1 MKKNCLSSP
10 NGLLRWFPPLLTRA
24 LLALVLG
31 TALGG
36 AVLTRAA
43 NIVWVTDNSP
53 AGFSALGGAVFAEDG
68 WYTLLTNAGHKVIRF
83 NPPDSQNTLLT
94 AAEFTALN
102 TNDLIILGR
111 SVGSGAFQAPQVGGW
126 NSNIFKPLMSINA
139 YLTRLIRAGWYSGST
154 LPNGVPTVLSAYN
167 LADPKTA
174 YIFGGV
180 AMSGTNTVSVYDEA
194 GGQNTSQI
202 TEGPVAG
209 GTRIAGSTPT
219 AWQIISDW
227 PSNTLVR
234 GGADRLG
241 GYRMQFSAGLREAV
255 GGTVPTAGGENLTA
269 TGENIFLRA
278 VQIAVANGNLPSPP
292 VTPTNLT
299 GIALSAQVQLSWSS
313 ASLAAGYYIKRATTP
328 GGPYDFIA
336 TNGLVTSYAD
346 FSVANDTT
354 YYYVVS
360 AFNSAGQSA
369 NSTEVAVTPRNAP
382 ANLVAIGGTNQVTV
396 SWDALAG
403 ADTYT
408 LKRSSSASGPFTT
421 VASGL
426 AVPSHVD
433 TTAAA
438 GQIHYYV
445 VVAQLTL
452 GGDSGQS
459 ATAGATTAPAAST
472 INVVLFAATVH
483 RVGWSGA
490 GIATGYTLE
499 SSLDGTSFLPM
510 AVTGLPSFT
519 NAGVLPST
527 TYFYRVQGS
536 NVAGLSPYSNIAS
549 NRTPA
554 FGYNINIAN
563 GGNSSQNINPA
574 PVPPGYLVDEGEIF
588 GDRTNGFFYGWTTV
602 GGTNLTRESRRR
614 EAANSPDVRYDTLNQ
629 MMRNPNNNP
638 AFSAIWEFELTNGF
652 YEVHVVGGDPGF
664 FDTTFQFNVEGVNS
678 PAFVATTTARWY
690 EFTTSVGV
698 SDGRLTINSGPLA
711 LNNKLSFIDIY
722 PAVPALPFFTVQPV
736 PVTVEESRLSAL
748 TATAQGSPNLAYQW
762 YQNDAP
768 VAGATNASLSYVHTP
783 LTADGD
789 YYLVVTNYAG
799 SVTSTIVTLDVTP
812 DIDPPYIVSI
822 GSLDGNIVGV
832 RFNEE
837 IDPLYVNEPGNF
849 AINGGAG
856 AVAIS
861 AILRPDGRSVK
872 LVLDSPITGAFTVDA
887 YDVRDY
893 AGVFNPLTGT
903 NSTVLG
909 FTVGDI
915 GTPVAAGTHVTFD
928 NQFIEMN
935 GGGADFWTTAD
946 QGHLATTPLL
956 GDFDVRV
963 RVNAL
968 TRPDNVAKAALFAR
982 ESRDANSRGLHV
994 SVNPPAPG
1002 RNQYELTL
1010 RPTTGANS
1018 ALVGA
1023 AFAPANIPDAWMR
1036 LTRTGTAFTGFRSTN
1051 GTDWVPLGTTNQV
1064 FGPTML
1070 VGLGVTAH
1078 TNGGLIATG
1087 TFSGLTIIQPLRA
1100 ELALTKT
1107 ASTNVVNAGQQV
1119 GYLITISNAGP
1130 DTATNVVVNDTIS
1143 ALGTF
1148 VSATPS
1154 QGGFTSTANSFAWNA
1169 GPLAP
1174 GASATISALISA
1186 NAAGFLTNSAAVS
1199 SELNDPNAANNAASA
1214 VVQILQPVSP
1224 VLSGSGST
1232 NGVFFATFTS
1242 VSGTGYEVQYRHA
1255 LTSLP
1260 CPDLAPCPGPDPT
1273 PWTTLTNLPGTGGPL
1288 TFTDANPGLTNRFY
1302 RIILR

>member
-1 MKKNCLSSP
+1 MKKNCLCSP
-10 NGLLRWFPPLLTRA
+10 NGFLRWFQPLLTRA

-36 AVLTRAA
+36 SVLTRAA
-43 NIVWVTDNSP
+43 NIVWVTDNSA
-53 AGFSALGGAVFAEDG
+53 AGFSALGGTVFAEDG

-83 NPPDSQNTLLT
+83 NPPDAAATLLT
-94 AAEFTALN
+94 AADFTALN

-139 YLTRLIRAGWYSGST
+139 YLTRLIRTGWHTGST
-154 LPNGVPTVLSAYN
+154 LPNGVPTILSAYN

-180 AMSGTNTVSVYDEA
+180 AMSGTNTVGVYDEA

-219 AWQIISDW
+219 AWSVISDW

-255 GGTVPTAGGENLTA
+255 GGTVPTAGAENLTA
-269 TGENIFLRA
+269 VGENIFLRA
-278 VQIAVANGNLPSPP
+278 VQIAIANGNLPSPP
-292 VTPTNLT
+292 VTPTNFT
-299 GIALSAQVQLSWSS
+299 GVALNAQVQLSWSS
-313 ASLAAGYYIKRATTP
+313 ASLAAGYYIKRSTTP
-328 GGPYDFIA
+328 GGPYTPIA
-336 TNGLVTSYAD
+336 TNGLVNTFND
-346 FSVANDTT
+346 LSVVNDTT

-369 NSTEVAVTPRNAP
+369 DSVELALTPKASP
-382 ANLVAIGGTNQVTV
+382 VNLVAVGGTNQVTV
-396 SWDALAG
+396 SWDAFAG
-403 ADTYT
+403 AVSYT

-421 VASGL
+421 VASGI
-426 AVPSHVD
+426 VGTSHTD

-438 GQIHYYV
+438 GQVHYYV
-445 VVAQLTL
+445 VVAQLG

-459 ATAGATTAPAAST
+459 ATVSAATAPAAST
-472 INVVLFAATVH
+472 ISTVLFASTVL
-483 RVGWSGA
+483 RVGWTAGGQSAGYLYETSADGVTFAPVVELSGA
-490 GIATGYTLE
+490 TL
-499 SSLDGTSFLPM
+499 
-510 AVTGLPSFT
+510 SFT
-519 NAGVLPST
+519 NTGLSPLTS
-527 TYFYRVQGS
+527 YFYRVQS
-536 NVAGLSPYSNIAS
+536 TNAAGYSPYSNVAS
-549 NRTPA
+549 NSTPA

-574 PVPPGYLVDEGEIF
+574 PVPPGYVVDEGEIF
-588 GDRTNGFFYGWTTV
+588 GDRTNGFNYGWTTF
-602 GGTNLTRESRRR
+602 GGTNLTRETRRR

-638 AFSAIWEFELTNGF
+638 AFSAIWEFQLTNGF
-652 YEVHVVGGDPGF
+652 YEVHVVGGDAGF

-678 PAFVATTTARWY
+678 PAFVATTTDRWY
-690 EFTTSVGV
+690 EFTTRVGV

-722 PAVPALPFFTVQPV
+722 PAVPALPSFTLQPV
-736 PVTVEESRLSAL
+736 PVTVEESRPSSL
-748 TATAQGSPNLAYQW
+748 TAAAQGSPNLAYQW

-768 VAGATNASLSYVHTP
+768 VAGATNASLSYAHTP
-783 LTADGD
+783 LTADGS

-799 SVTSTIVTLDVTP
+799 SVTSAVVALTVTP
-812 DIDPPYIVSI
+812 DTTPPYLVSA

-837 IDPLYVNEPGNF
+837 INPALLTELGSF
-849 AINGGAG
+849 FINGGA
-856 AVAIS
+856 ANVTNAT
-861 AILRPDGRSVK
+861 LRPDGRSVK
-872 LVLDSPITGAFTVDA
+872 LILDTTVSGVLDVAI
-887 YDVRDY
+887 YDVLDL
-893 AGVFNPLTGT
+893 AGQYTALTGT
-903 NSTVLG
+903 NTTVLG
-909 FTVGDI
+909 FAAGDL
-915 GTPVAAGTHVTFD
+915 GGPVALGTHVTFD
-928 NQFIEMN
+928 NQLIEMS
-935 GGGADFWTTAD
+935 GGGADFWLTAD
-946 QGHLATTPLL
+946 QGYLATKSVS

-963 RVNAL
+963 RVNSL

-982 ESRDANSRGLHV
+982 ESRDANSRGYHV
-994 SVNPPAPG
+994 NVNPPAPG
-1002 RNQYELTL
+1002 RNQYEFAQRL
-1010 RPTTGANS
+1010 TTG
-1018 ALVGA
+1018 GA
-1023 AFAPANIPDAWMR
+1023 STTVAPNFTPAGIPDAWLR
-1036 LTRTGTAFTGFRSTN
+1036 LTRIGSAFTGYRSTN
-1051 GTDWVPLGTTNQV
+1051 GTDWIPLGVTNQV
-1064 FGPTML
+1064 FGSSML

-1087 TFSGLTIIQPLRA
+1087 TFSGFSLTLLPRA
-1100 ELALTKT
+1100 ELSITKT
-1107 ASTNVVNAGQQV
+1107 ASTNVINAGQQV
-1119 GYLITISNAGP
+1119 SYLVTISNAGP
-1130 DTATNVVVNDTIS
+1130 DTATNTVVNDTLS

-1148 VSATPS
+1148 VSATAS
-1154 QGGFTSTANSFAWNA
+1154 QGGFTSAPHSVTWNA
-1169 GPLAP
+1169 GALA
-1174 GASATISALISA
+1174 ANSSATITIVITASP
-1186 NAAGFLTNSAAVS
+1186 AGFVTNSATVS
-1199 SELNDPNAANNAASA
+1199 SSFNDLNPANNSASV

-1232 NGVFFATFTS
+1232 NGVFFASFAS

-1260 CPDLAPCPGPDPT
+1260 CDDLLPCPGADPT
-1273 PWTTLTNLPGTGGPL
+1273 PWTTLTNLPGTGGPIS
-1288 TFTDANPGLTNRFY
+1288 FTDPNPGLTNRFY

>member
-10 NGLLRWFPPLLTRA
+10 NGFLRWFQPLLTRA

-43 NIVWVTDNSP
+43 NIVWVTDNSA
-53 AGFSALGGAVFAEDG
+53 AGFSALGGTVFAEDG
-68 WYTLLTNAGHKVIRF
+68 WYTLLTNAGHNVIRF
-83 NPPDSQNTLLT
+83 NPPDAATTVLT
-94 AAEFTALN
+94 PAELTALN

-111 SVGSGAFQAPQVGGW
+111 SVGSGAFQVPQVRGW
-126 NSNIFKPLMSINA
+126 NSNIFKPLLSINA
-139 YLTRLIRAGWYSGST
+139 YLTRTIRLGWYSGST

-174 YIFGGV
+174 YIFNGV
-180 AMSGTNTVSVYDEA
+180 AMSGTNTVNVYDEA

-219 AWQIISDW
+219 AWQTISDW
-227 PSNTLVR
+227 PANTIVR
-234 GGADRLG
+234 TNADRLG
-241 GYRMQFSAGLREAV
+241 GYRMQFAAGLREPT
-255 GGTVPTAGGENLTA
+255 GGTVPQAGGENLTA
-269 TGENIFLRA
+269 DGENIFLRA
-278 VQIAVANGNLPSPP
+278 VQIAINNGNLPTPP
-292 VTPTNLT
+292 PTPTNFAGL
-299 GIALSAQVQLSWSS
+299 ALNAQVQLSWSIAPFS
-313 ASLAAGYYIKRATTP
+313 AGYYIQRSLTP
-328 GGPYDFIA
+328 GGPYTTIA
-336 TNGLVTSYAD
+336 TNGIGTGYAD
-346 FSVANDTT
+346 FAVVNDTT
-354 YYYVVS
+354 YYYVIV

-369 NSTEVAVTPRNAP
+369 ASAEVAVTPKDAP
-382 ANLVAIGGTNQVTV
+382 VNLAAVGGTNQVTV
-396 SWDALAG
+396 SWDAFAG
-403 ADTYT
+403 ATSYT
-408 LKRSSSASGPFTT
+408 LKRSSSPSGPFTA
-421 VASGL
+421 VASGI
-426 AVPSHVD
+426 VGPSHSD

-438 GQIHYYV
+438 GQVHYYV
-445 VVAQLTL
+445 VVAQTG

-459 ATAGATTAPAAST
+459 ATVSATTAPAAST
-472 INVVLFAATVH
+472 VNTVLFAASVL
-483 RVGWSGA
+483 RVGWTA
-490 GIATGYTLE
+490 GGQSAGYLFETSADGVTFAPAVGLSASTL
-499 SSLDGTSFLPM
+499 
-510 AVTGLPSFT
+510 SFT
-519 NAGVLPST
+519 NAGLSPLTS
-527 TYFYRVQGS
+527 YFYRVQSTNASGF
-536 NVAGLSPYSNIAS
+536 SPYSNVAS
-549 NRTPA
+549 NSTPA

-563 GGNSSQNINPA
+563 SGNSSQNTNQA
-574 PVPPGYLVDEGEIF
+574 PVPPGYVVDEGEIF
-588 GDRTNGFFYGWTTV
+588 GDRTNGLNYGWTTV
-602 GGTNLTRESRRR
+602 GGTNLTREGRARLS
-614 EAANSPDVRYDTLNQ
+614 ALSPDGRYDTLNQ
-629 MMRNPNNNP
+629 MMRNPVNNP
-638 AFSAIWEFELTNGF
+638 AFSAIWEIELTNGF
-652 YEVHVVGGDPGF
+652 YQVHVVGGDAGAT
-664 FDTTFQFNVEGVNS
+664 DNTIQFSVEGVLS
-678 PAFVATTTARWY
+678 PAVAGTVSRWS

-711 LNNKLSFIDIY
+711 LNNKLCFIDIY
-722 PAVPALPFFTVQPV
+722 PAVPALPFFTLQPV
-736 PVTVEESRLSAL
+736 PVLVEESRPSSL
-748 TATAQGSPNLAYQW
+748 TAAAQGSPNLAYQW

-799 SVTSTIVTLDVTP
+799 SVTSSIVALDVTA
-812 DIDPPYIVSI
+812 DVTPPYIVSI
-822 GSLDGNIVGV
+822 GSLDGTIVGV
-832 RFNEE
+832 QFNEE

-861 AILRPDGRSVK
+861 AVLRPDGRSVK
-872 LVLDSPITGAFTVDA
+872 LILDSPISGPFTVDA

-893 AGVFNPLTGT
+893 SGVFNPLTGT
-903 NSTVLG
+903 NATVLG

-915 GTPVAAGTHVTFD
+915 GAPVAAGTHVTFD
-928 NQFIEMN
+928 NQLIEMT

-946 QGHLATTPLL
+946 QGYLATKALT

-968 TRPDNVAKAALFAR
+968 TRPDNTAKAALFAR
-982 ESRDANSRGLHV
+982 ESRDANSRGFHLN
-994 SVNPPAPG
+994 VNPPAPG
-1002 RNQYELTL
+1002 RNQYEFAQRL
-1010 RPTTGANS
+1010 TTG
-1018 ALVGA
+1018 GA
-1023 AFAPANIPDAWMR
+1023 STTVAPNFTPAGIPDAWLR
-1036 LTRTGTAFTGFRSTN
+1036 LTRADTAFTGFRSTN
-1051 GTDWVPLGTTNQV
+1051 GTDWVALGTTNQV

-1100 ELALTKT
+1100 ELAITKT

-1119 GYLITISNAGP
+1119 SYLITITNAGP
-1130 DTATNVVVNDTIS
+1130 DTATNVVVNDTLT
-1143 ALGTF
+1143 ALGTILT
-1148 VSATPS
+1148 ATPS
-1154 QGGFTSTANSFAWNA
+1154 QGSHTAGANSVNWSA
-1169 GPLAP
+1169 GTLAA
-1174 GASATISALISA
+1174 GSSATLAITASAGS
-1186 NAAGFLTNSAAVS
+1186 AGFVTNSATVS
-1199 SELNDPNAANNAASA
+1199 SPLADLNPADNSAS
-1214 VVQILQPVSP
+1214 VIVQILQPVSP

-1232 NGVFFATFTS
+1232 NGVFFASFDS
-1242 VSGTGYEVQYRHA
+1242 ASGTGYEVQYRHA